1 MNLYVLYKNKPS
13 NKEKNKRTQEIVKN
27 TLSQKTFFYN
37 EVIVKTFGQLR
48 EESNEREDEIKNVC
62 FICKFIKKK
71 LNQEKH
77 FEIHSFVK
85 DVSKVNTNIKL
96 IIVLILILFIFPK
109 V

>member
-62 FICKFIKKK
+62 FFCKFIKKK
-71 LNQEKH
+71 FNQEKH
-77 FEIHSFVK
+77 FDNHSFVK